1 MPRSCKCMNDE
12 RKLIVVKLVHT
23 AIWVFFNIVIF
34 YMLYAAITSRLDVW
48 LWTGYGLIVIEG
60 IVLAVFN
67 LVCH

>member
-1 MPRSCKCMNDE
+1 MNDE